1 MGGNVSRINLWAGL
15 LMAGFGTLVVFVLI
29 PYGVAEPKRI
39 NFAALSPSYYPR
51 FVAYALIILGTAVAI
66 RSFLSPDQNAKPS
79 DDIRPDAVLRTTLF
93 LGLLLVFAATV
104 SWLGFIVSSFLAAMA
119 SFWLAGEKRL
129 HITLPIAILVPTLL
143 YFFFLKVARVPIPLG
158 ILKPYLEGI

>member
-66 RSFLSPDQNAKPS
+66 RSFLSPDQNTKPS
-79 DDIRPDAVLRTTLF
+79 DDIRPDVSRKWHVPGGELSSMP
-93 LGLLLVFAATV
+93 AACSRSR
-104 SWLGFIVSSFLAAMA
+104 SWIATPDRSS
-119 SFWLAGEKRL
+119 WTIRRPGR
-129 HITLPIAILVPTLL
+129 
-143 YFFFLKVARVPIPLG
+143 
-158 ILKPYLEGI
+158 